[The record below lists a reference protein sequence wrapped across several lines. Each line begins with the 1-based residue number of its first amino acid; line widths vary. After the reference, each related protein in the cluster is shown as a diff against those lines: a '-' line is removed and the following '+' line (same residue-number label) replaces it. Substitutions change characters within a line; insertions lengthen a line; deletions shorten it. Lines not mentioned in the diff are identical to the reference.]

1 MALLAPNTPAPA
13 FELPDQDGKPV
24 KLSDFIGKSVV
35 IYFYPRAL
43 TPGCTVQACAL
54 RDGLSALTQRNVVV
68 LGISPDKPSA
78 LKKFETQESL
88 NFRLLGDV
96 SHSVAE
102 SYGAWQE
109 KSMYGKKYMGMARI
123 SYLISPTGTILH
135 VLPKVDPKTHY
146 ETLINLIDSDKS
158 AKS

>member
-13 FELPDQDGKPV
+13 FELPDQDGKLV
-24 KLSDFIGKSVV
+24 KLSDFKGKSVV

-54 RDGLSALTQRNVVV
+54 RDGLDEFAQRNVVV
-68 LGISPDKPSA
+68 LGISPDKPKV
-78 LKKFETQESL
+78 LKKFETQEDL
-88 NFRLLGDV
+88 NFRLLSDE

-123 SYLISPTGTILH
+123 SYLISPAGTILH

-146 ETLINLIDSDKS
+146 EALIKLIDADES